1 MWQVKFNCKK
11 ILDSNSKKIV
21 ELLSA
26 LTPFYGVADWRRK
39 LGKERKRE
47 RKFLKQ
53 NILPILHL
61 ISLKFI

>member
-39 LGKERKRE
+39 LGKERKRA
-47 RKFLKQ
+47 RKFLNKTFHQ
-53 NILPILHL
+53 FYI
-61 ISLKFI
+61 